1 MCLAFTFKE
10 DIMGKFGIILIA
22 VTAVGGGFL
31 GYNLGWVGFCIAI
44 PLGALAGFVGARLD
58 RKYE

>member
-1 MCLAFTFKE
+1 
-10 DIMGKFGIILIA
+10 MGKFGIILIA
-22 VTAVGGGFL
+22 VAAVGGGFFL

-44 PLGALAGFVGARLD
+44 PFGALAGFVGARLD

>member
-1 MCLAFTFKE
+1 
-10 DIMGKFGIILIA
+10 MGKFSVISITIA
-22 VTAVGGGFL
+22 AIGGGFL

-44 PLGALAGFVGARLD
+44 PFGALAGFVGARLD